1 MFLYKTHSFV
11 IFMRARKP
19 FLIFWPQY
27 FDGKRSRGKGR
38 RLPKKLAIDK
48 VSTKDIVKAAR
59 RLGYKAD
66 VEQNYKYSRTW
77 WDDPGRVV
85 IDAKGKKKS
94 KVLLE
99 VAKEM
104 RKSQIKA

>member
-1 MFLYKTHSFV
+1 
-11 IFMRARKP
+11 MRARKP

-27 FDGKRSRGKGR
+27 FDAKRSRGKGR
-38 RLPKKLAIDK
+38 RLPKKFAFDK

-59 RLGYKAD
+59 RLGYNAD

-85 IDAKGKKKS
+85 IDAKGKKKT

-104 RKSQIKA
+104 RKSQSKT